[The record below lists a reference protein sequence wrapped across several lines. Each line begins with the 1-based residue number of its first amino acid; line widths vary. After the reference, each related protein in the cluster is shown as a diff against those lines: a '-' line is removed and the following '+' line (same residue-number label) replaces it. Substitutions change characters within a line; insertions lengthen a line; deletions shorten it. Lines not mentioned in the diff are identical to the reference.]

1 MSALETIK
9 RRVSPFWVLQ
19 IGGWAAYGLLI
30 VITLVPTLH
39 PGISPSRLVWAKL
52 ARTLMGFTLSLG
64 VRQVYKHLRAKGA
77 PAGLLGAAAVGC
89 SVAFGAAWAALYKSY
104 GWVVNAPAHS
114 LLEHLG
120 DWPTFGRDVLDY
132 SYVLFAWSASYF
144 GIKYW
149 QDLQAERERTL
160 RASALAHQA
169 QLEMLRYQ
177 LNPHFLFN
185 ALNSIRASID
195 EDRARAKG
203 MITELSEFL
212 RYSLLSAQ
220 RTEVPLGE
228 EVEAV
233 KNYLTIERIRFEER
247 LEVEFD
253 VAPEA
258 ERVLVPSFIVHPL
271 VENAVKHGMRSGG
284 APLRVRLVA
293 RVENGHLHLEVA
305 NTGRLS
311 SGEGRAAD
319 RASTG
324 IGLKN
329 IRRRLDA
336 VFAGHGSFAIFE
348 QDGWIRAVIEIPR

>member
-1 MSALETIK
+1 VSALDSIK

-39 PGISPSRLVWAKL
+39 PGVPLSRLVWSKL
-52 ARTLMGFTLSLG
+52 ARTLIGFTLSLG
-64 VRQVYKHLRAKGA
+64 VRVVYKRLRARNA
-77 PAGLLGAAAVGC
+77 PAGVLGAAAVAC
-89 SVAFGAAWAALYKSY
+89 SVAFGAVWAALYKSY
-104 GWVVNAPAHS
+104 GWIVTAPPVS
-114 LLEHLG
+114 LVEHLQN
-120 DWPTFGRDVLDY
+120 WPAFGRDVLDY
-132 SYVLFAWSASYF
+132 AYVLFAWSTSYF

-149 QDLQAERERTL
+149 QDLQAERERAL

-195 EDRARAKG
+195 EDRSRAKG

-212 RYSLLSAQ
+212 RYSLVSAQ
-220 RTEVPLGE
+220 RTGVPLRE
-228 EVEAV
+228 EIEAV
-233 KNYLTIERIRFEER
+233 KNYLTIERIRFEEK
-247 LEVEFD
+247 LEVELD
-253 VAPEA
+253 IAPEA
-258 ERVLVPSFIVHPL
+258 EGVLVPSFIVHPL
-271 VENAVKHGMRSGG
+271 VENAIKHGMRNGG

-293 RVENGHLHLEVA
+293 RVENGCLRLEVA
-305 NTGRLS
+305 NTGHL
-311 SGEGRAAD
+311 AD
-319 RASTG
+319 EPAKARESTG